1 MAKLAVTFKIEG
13 TAYIDAVEESEREEM
28 RVMELAENSPFDY
41 LNDMEVEYT
50 SINSDGWKW

>member
-1 MAKLAVTFKIEG
+1 MAKLEVKYKIEG
-13 TAYIDAVEESEREEM
+13 AAYIDAVEESEREEM

>member
-1 MAKLAVTFKIEG
+1 MSKLEVKYKIEG